1 MGASAGPSQAAR
13 HTPTEEWQSHL
24 AHTHG
29 ASNTAVALAAG
40 PPPGAGLARARWV
53 PRLRGPGC
61 KDWLGLVQQGDQ
73 NPDESQHFTWCSTCA
88 QPASAGMGAIQWG
101 VFRGLTRG
109 DAPFC
114 CVGGLGTSTAIS
126 SSSPKVAWSTRTP
139 LPSTPPA
146 SVASWTI
153 GAFKSAPHR
162 IFNRPTWHLNTRVPV
177 SNWLLKTA
185 ASLQNASITVTVG
198 SDGRQVGARLGRE
211 EMGAPGTAVTVCHY
225 GQLSAPAASCHCA
238 RHETYPLSD
247 PPAGLS
253 GGCIIN

>member
-1 MGASAGPSQAAR
+1 MMPLCAVWGAWGHQRFPHPLPRSHGQLGP
-13 HTPTEEWQSHL
+13 H
-24 AHTHG
+24 
-29 ASNTAVALAAG
+29 
-40 PPPGAGLARARWV
+40 
-53 PRLRGPGC
+53 C
-61 KDWLGLVQQGDQ
+61 
-73 NPDESQHFTWCSTCA
+73 
-88 QPASAGMGAIQWG
+88 PA
-101 VFRGLTRG
+101 
-109 DAPFC
+109 
-114 CVGGLGTSTAIS
+114 
-126 SSSPKVAWSTRTP
+126 

-153 GAFKSAPHR
+153 AAFKSAPHR
-162 IFNRPTWHLNTRVPV
+162 TFNRPTWHLNTHVPV

-238 RHETYPLSD
+238 RHETYSLSD